1 MIKTKSRVD
10 HCRCYCMNSDILCEL
25 WQSADVRLCLIE
37 SFTFIHQHSPTRW
50 VKGKGQ
56 IMLGF
61 HWYQKQN
68 AAVFLAMICSFHTL
82 RCQVPYNLPEFPVPV
97 SDSGTNVRY
106 RPSHL
111 LVLRVS
117 TSPNM
122 HFSDPRGNPAVSQ
135 HREII
140 FTILCTAYAARS
152 MLIVWW
158 SQKQC
163 PTLLDSWKLRD
174 HALSTWTPRLT
185 WSKRPSWG
193 SSHRCWNSWC
203 WLLLKKNEGLVI
215 FCNF

>member
-1 MIKTKSRVD
+1 MQQALVQTVQNQAPRHKYEDR
-10 HCRCYCMNSDILCEL
+10 
-25 WQSADVRLCLIE
+25 RLEITWFAVGIGIYIQVFF
-37 SFTFIHQHSPTRW
+37 ST
-50 VKGKGQ
+50 Q
-56 IMLGF
+56 I
-61 HWYQKQN
+61 
-68 AAVFLAMICSFHTL
+68 S
-82 RCQVPYNLPEFPVPV
+82 
-97 SDSGTNVRY
+97 
-106 RPSHL
+106 PSHL

-140 FTILCTAYAARS
+140 FTICCTAYAARN

-163 PTLLDSWKLRD
+163 PTLLDSWELRD
-174 HALSTWTPRLT
+174 DALSTWTPRLT

-203 WLLLKKNEGLVI
+203 WLLLKKNEELVI